1 MATFDRMK
9 GDDGREVIRCF
20 VKGAP
25 DQLLARSSHSLGAQ
39 QRIVPIDSVHSEFM
53 SNNER
58 LGKQGLRV
66 MAVARRDFDPASFD
80 PSGDLLSQVSGLT
93 MLALVGIVD
102 PPRPEAKASI
112 AKARSAGIQVRM
124 ITGDHAVTAA
134 AIAEKLGIPGRAM
147 TGADFAAM
155 SDEEALRQ
163 INDLGVIARVTPEHK
178 VRLVEVLKKAGK
190 IVAITGDGVNDAPA
204 LKKADIGVAMGI
216 TGTDVAK
223 EAAVMIL
230 TDDNF
235 ATIIRA
241 VENGRALYDNLMKY
255 IRFQMGTLFAWIL
268 TFLGAALF
276 NILGGV
282 PLQPLQVLLIKFSI
296 VIFLA
301 IGLGLGNPTPGLMQR
316 PPRKADEP
324 VLPMGLALRL
334 GVQGLVRAAS
344 TLVVIVLATSV
355 WSLGDTVAQTMAFAT
370 FCFACIFYAF
380 ESNDELRSVFS
391 RQTLESDRLI
401 KMSAWAVLLVLLLTW
416 LDFANSLFA
425 TTSLTVWQGVICI
438 VFASAVLWTTEIEK
452 FFLRRAEAAAASAE
466 LET

>member
-1 MATFDRMK
+1 MQ

-25 DQLLARSSHSLGAQ
+25 DQLLARSSHSLDAHQ
-39 QRIVPIDSVHSEFM
+39 QPVPIETVRSEYTA
-53 SNNER
+53 NNER

-66 MAVARRDFDPASFD
+66 MAVARRDLDPASFD
-80 PSGDLLSQVSGLT
+80 PSGDLLSQVRDLT

-124 ITGDHAVTAA
+124 ITGDHAITAA
-134 AIAEKLGIPGRAM
+134 AIAGKLGIPGRAIS
-147 TGADFAAM
+147 GAEFAAL

-163 INDLGVIARVTPEHK
+163 IGEIGVIARVTPEHK
-178 VRLVEVLKKAGK
+178 VRLVEVLKKADK
-190 IVAITGDGVNDAPA
+190 IVAMTGDGVNDAPA

-276 NILGGV
+276 NILNGI
-282 PLQPLQVLLIKFSI
+282 PLQPLQVLLINFTI
-296 VIFLA
+296 IIFLA
-301 IGLGLGNPTPGLMQR
+301 IGLGLGNPTPGLMQQA
-316 PPRKADEP
+316 PRKAGEQIMPRQLD
-324 VLPMGLALRL
+324 R
-334 GVQGLVRAAS
+334 
-344 TLVVIVLATSV
+344 
-355 WSLGDTVAQTMAFAT
+355 
-370 FCFACIFYAF
+370 
-380 ESNDELRSVFS
+380 ES
-391 RQTLESDRLI
+391 
-401 KMSAWAVLLVLLLTW
+401 
-416 LDFANSLFA
+416 
-425 TTSLTVWQGVICI
+425 G
-438 VFASAVLWTTEIEK
+438 
-452 FFLRRAEAAAASAE
+452 RRRG
-466 LET
+466 